1 MLRRTSSLQ
10 SRLFQDGADF
20 EAEKFGKCGARC
32 TEYRKWRE
40 AAEEAK
46 RCQPQRKTE
55 FVQQLERMLAQVLDA
70 QVACFTAVGSAFD
83 IFHGVDAFIEYRGV
97 IVTVDAT
104 LNPDK
109 VVGKADLVFYKHHDA
124 ADLAGR
130 MARAF
135 REKATKQTYRRQG
148 TRPIHAWRATA

>member
-1 MLRRTSSLQ
+1 MLQRTSSLQ
-10 SRLFQDGADF
+10 SRLFQAGSDF
-20 EAEKFGKCGARC
+20 EIEKFGKCRTRC
-32 TEYRKWRE
+32 SQYRTWRE

-55 FVQQLERMLAQVLDA
+55 FVLLLERMLVQVLDA
-70 QVACFTAVGSAFD
+70 QVVCFSAVGTAFD
-83 IFHGVDAFIEYRGV
+83 IFHGVDAFIEYRGI

-109 VVGKADLVFYKHHDA
+109 VVGKADLVFYQHHDA

-130 MARAF
+130 IARAF
-135 REKATKQTYRRQG
+135 REKATKRMYRQQG
-148 TRPIHAWRATA
+148 TRPVYAWRASA